1 MVSAEAGD
9 PPGAA
14 GPAPEDWDALLERHL
29 PAVRTYVRMRLDP
42 WLRSRE
48 AVSDLVQSSLREL
61 LAARN
66 GLRFENEEA
75 FRAYL
80 FTCVTNKILDKRRYW
95 NREKRD
101 PAREHSLDSEDLH
114 FSTIL
119 RSPASSSPSALV
131 VRGEQIRLLQ
141 DAFDSLDERAQQL
154 FSMHFIFGLQPTH
167 IGNELGTPE
176 TSVRRELA
184 RLQAALAS
192 VLGPGD

>member
-1 MVSAEAGD
+1 MGS
-9 PPGAA
+9 
-14 GPAPEDWDALLERHL
+14 APEDCDGLLERHL
-29 PAVRTYVRMRLDP
+29 PALRTYVRMRLDP
-42 WLRSRE
+42 GLRSRE
-48 AVSDLVQSSLREL
+48 AVSDLVQSSLREV
-61 LAARN
+61 LAARG
-66 GLRFENEEA
+66 GLRWESEEA

-101 PAREHSLDSEDLH
+101 PARERSLDSEDLH
-114 FSTIL
+114 LSTLL

-141 DAFDSLDERAQQL
+141 DAFDSLDEREQQL